1 MKVENFNSNYAMPRT
16 QKRVQQQRIAQPQFT
31 GNVGKLATDA
41 DVTKYIMELLP
52 GKKGIAVMEKFKVLK
67 GELGGILI
75 TAFGTGLVAPI
86 FIGLNPFVKAKPDAT
101 EEEKQ
106 EVRNTKAY
114 TAMRQPISAVLAAL
128 FQAGALNP
136 IDKYLEKITNE
147 SDHAKKFFEILDQ
160 SALQKKSY
168 LERIVAKELKA
179 GETKYPDKK
188 AFKKAVAEEVEKR
201 QTNQAN
207 ALMDHLAKTGQ
218 IRIGKERVLDNQT
231 TAGIL
236 NHTIDSYIDSAENLK
251 IGDKG
256 IKFYEKRAGVL
267 LRNEAELNE
276 IFSAEKLPSDTKELE
291 QYLKTT
297 RETSSKE
304 VQELIEEILSHHPN
318 VRESRCQRTLERIEK
333 IKQACGGEYSAEK
346 YTQSMHQRNSEITQL
361 IESLKESKIP
371 EGELGSVTE
380 ATIKE
385 RLTEVAK
392 KCHYDSENRQ
402 LHKIL
407 DGSGTFQTNLEK
419 LQLKIRKDI
428 IDGYKAVV
436 ENKFKG
442 FSQISKVAIG
452 VFITLP
458 ITCTVLNWVYP
469 RFMDLV
475 FPNLAGKKEQTEE
488 QKGGNK

>member
-16 QKRVQQQRIAQPQFT
+16 QQRVQQRRIAQPQFS

-75 TAFGTGLVAPI
+75 TAAGTGLVAPI
-86 FIGLNPFVKAKPDAT
+86 FIGFNPFVKAKPDAT

-106 EVRNTKAY
+106 EIRNTKAY

-147 SDHAKKFFEILDQ
+147 PEHAKKFFEILDQ

-168 LERIVAKELKA
+168 LERVISKEMKKEGQYA
-179 GETKYPDKK
+179 DKK
-188 AFKKAVAEEVEKR
+188 AFKAE
-201 QTNQAN
+201 
-207 ALMDHLAKTGQ
+207 LAKRVKKAQADQMANLTENLAQTGQ
-218 IRIGKERVLDNQT
+218 IKIGLDRALDNQT
-231 TAGIL
+231 TAQIL
-236 NHTIDSYIDSAENLK
+236 NSTIDDYIRDAKEIQ
-251 IGDKG
+251 IGDEG
-256 IKFYEKRAGVL
+256 LNFYKKRAAL
-267 LRNEAELNE
+267 LTRNENELQE
-276 IFSAEKLPSDTKELE
+276 IFKADKLPSETKELE

-304 VQELIEEILSHHPN
+304 VQELIDEILSHHPN
-318 VRESRCQRTLERIEK
+318 VRESRCQRTLERIQK
-333 IKQACGGEYSAEK
+333 IKDACGGEYSAEK
-346 YTQSMHQRNSEITQL
+346 YMQSMEQRNSDIQKIIDALT
-361 IESLKESKIP
+361 ESKIKDS
-371 EGELGSVTE
+371 ELATVTE
-380 ATIKE
+380 STIRQ
-385 RLTEVAK
+385 RLEDVAK
-392 KCHYDSENRQ
+392 KCHYDGNNTT

-407 DGSGTFQTNLEK
+407 DGSGTFQADLEK
-419 LQLKIRKDI
+419 LTTKVREDI
-428 IDGYKAVV
+428 IKGYQKVV

-469 RFMDLV
+469 RFMDIF
-475 FPNLAGKKEQTEE
+475 FPKLAGRKEQVEE